1 MRIYNPYKNILY
13 ILLQFSALLAEKINE
28 DTNPS
33 SLNYKS
39 LLVFLYNS
47 IFGVFISA
55 VVSLCMAFLL
65 FLFTETFVNNFQTFF
80 LILMVITGI
89 VLITN
94 LPTNQLNLPML
105 FLRVIF
111 FIKFKIKS
119 IMFFIL
125 VRVFIS
131 VFAIFISVYFLH
143 STIIKFL
150 SQYGAQGENISM
162 YAYISSAALVV
173 AGYYAFPVEKHE
185 RDLNELMLSPIL
197 IIINIWFSYQIS
209 KTNILNNLENG
220 NMDIAAKL
228 LIIFAIATFLQF
240 VAYLKKL
247 FEKIHDLP
255 EYSRRTYFYAYLARK
270 RISFGINQIK
280 YLILQII
287 KLIEE
292 LKSIKK
298 DKHFYLKL
306 IIFTCLTVGIWF
318 MIIPLSRVNLP
329 ALKLSKSVET
339 YLSCIIVLV
348 FIIFMTYRAYCPLIL
363 SLKGR
368 EHFKRRTRWELFG
381 IAIPIF
387 GVLITMIA
395 ALLSIELSFFIYLA
409 SIFIII
415 GAFIISVSS
424 FIRWL
429 FTKRKAKKEA

>member
-1 MRIYNPYKNILY
+1 MRIYNPYKNIFY
-13 ILLQFSALLAEKINE
+13 ILLQFSALLAEKINK

-55 VVSLCMAFLL
+55 VLSLCTAFLISP
-65 FLFTETFVNNFQTFF
+65 FTGILVNNFRTFF
-80 LILMVITGI
+80 LILMVITG
-89 VLITN
+89 VMLITN

-119 IMFFIL
+119 IMVFIL

-131 VFAIFISVYFLH
+131 VFAIYISVYFLH
-143 STIIKFL
+143 SIIIKFL
-150 SQYGAQGENISM
+150 SQYGVQGEYISM
-162 YAYISSAALVV
+162 YAYISSAALIV

-185 RDLNELMLSPIL
+185 RDLNELVLSPIL
-197 IIINIWFSYQIS
+197 IILNIRFSYQIS
-209 KTNILNNLENG
+209 KTNILHNLESG
-220 NMDIAAKL
+220 NVDIAAQL

-280 YLILQII
+280 YLISQII
-287 KLIEE
+287 KLIKE

-298 DKHFYLKL
+298 DRNFYLKL
-306 IIFTCLTVGIWF
+306 ITSTCLTVGTWF
-318 MIIPLSRVNLP
+318 MIIPLSRVKLP
-329 ALKLSKSVET
+329 GLKLSKSVEI
-339 YLSCIIVLV
+339 YLSYIIISA
-348 FIIFMTYRAYCPLIL
+348 FIIFMTYRVYCLLIL

-368 EHFKRRTRWELFG
+368 EHFERRTRWELFG
-381 IAIPIF
+381 IAITIF
-387 GVLITMIA
+387 GVLITMII
-395 ALLSIELSFFIYLA
+395 ALLSIELKFFIYLA
-409 SIFIII
+409 SLFIII
-415 GAFIISVSS
+415 GAFIVSVSS
-424 FIRWL
+424 LIRWL